1 MSTSNPRYNELTQP
15 ILIKYQLIATYV
27 LLSFCVFAYLNLDNE
42 VLNIIQSSVADAYI
56 AVSSFVAGTL
66 LIFYS
71 LEKFLNFDIGVFL
84 KKHPKL
90 EIVGCSFLGALPG
103 CGGAIIVMTQY
114 TRGKI
119 SFGSV
124 VATLTATMGD
134 AAFLLIAKKPL
145 IGLFVLLTGFFVGI
159 VSGILV
165 NLLHGKFFLKLT
177 GCQVIKR
184 YASTSKKYKQSK
196 NLENLWLFFM
206 LPGILIG
213 ILSAFQIDLNSIFT
227 NRYVKDPVL
236 LFGFIAGSLCFFMWL
251 LPLLHGYKIHM
262 SDNNDTLK
270 NRTISDTNFVT
281 GWVILAF
288 LAFELS
294 VYFSK
299 IDLSIIFNT
308 YLYFVP
314 LISIL
319 IGLLPGCG
327 PQILVTTMY
336 LSGVIPLSAQLGNA
350 ISNDGD
356 ALFPAIAIHPKAAL
370 IATLYSAVPAF
381 IVSYLYLFIF
391 EANIFWF

>member
-1 MSTSNPRYNELTQP
+1 
-15 ILIKYQLIATYV
+15 
-27 LLSFCVFAYLNLDNE
+27 
-42 VLNIIQSSVADAYI
+42 
-56 AVSSFVAGTL
+56 
-66 LIFYS
+66 
-71 LEKFLNFDIGVFL
+71 
-84 KKHPKL
+84 
-90 EIVGCSFLGALPG
+90 
-103 CGGAIIVMTQY
+103 MTQY

-213 ILSAFQIDLNSIFT
+213 ILSAFQIDLNSVFT
-227 NRYVKDPVL
+227 NSFVKDPVS
-236 LFGFIAGSLCFFMWL
+236 LFGFVAGSLCFFMWL
-251 LPLLHGYKIHM
+251 LPLLHGYKIHI
-262 SDNNDTLK
+262 SDNNDTVK
-270 NRTISDTNFVT
+270 YRTISDTNFVT

-294 VYFSK
+294 VYFSN

-314 LISIL
+314 LISIV

-370 IATLYSAVPAF
+370 IATLYSSIPAF
-381 IVSYLYLFIF
+381 IISYLYLFIF